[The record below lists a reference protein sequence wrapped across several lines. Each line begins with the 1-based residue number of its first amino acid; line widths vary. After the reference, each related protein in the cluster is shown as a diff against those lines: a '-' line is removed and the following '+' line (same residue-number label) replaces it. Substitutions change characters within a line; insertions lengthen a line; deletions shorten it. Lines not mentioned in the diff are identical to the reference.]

1 MIRHPLLAA
10 LVAAQV
16 LVAPLAPARAQ
27 VQVYDPAN
35 HAQNLLTAA
44 RALQQVNNQLTALQ
58 NQAEMLRNQARQL
71 TSLDYSALS
80 PIRDAL
86 GKIDALM
93 VKADGLSLDLRSTQ
107 ALLDQAFPTSLN
119 PNAATRETAD
129 AARTQAKAALE
140 SYRQA
145 LQVQAQIVENVRD
158 DKSLID
164 ELVTR
169 SQGAVGGLQAQQAAN
184 QLQAVAIKQDQQL
197 QTLIAAQYRA
207 DALERARQAQALEA
221 GKLAT
226 RRFIGGRE
234 AYSPR

>member
-1 MIRHPLLAA
+1 MNRHPLLAA

-16 LVAPLAPARAQ
+16 FVAPLSSARAQ
-27 VQVYDPAN
+27 VQVYDTAN

-58 NQAEMLRNQARQL
+58 NQAQMLRNQARQL

-80 PIRDAL
+80 PIQEAL

-93 VKADGLSLDLRSTQ
+93 AKGDGLSIDLRSTQ
-107 ALLDQAFPTSLN
+107 SLLDQTFPTSVD
-119 PNAATRETAD
+119 PNATTRTTAD
-129 AARTQAKAALE
+129 TARAQAKSALE
-140 SYRQA
+140 SYRQT
-145 LQVQAQIVENVRD
+145 LQVQAQIVENVQG